1 MGMSSAPPTKT
12 TQVTEAPAYLQ
23 PYLKDVASQAQNI
36 YQPGI
41 TPDVQSA
48 ITQAQATPQIGQAG
62 VQGLQNTAQGNYLYG
77 GPGFNAALDAATRR
91 IMPQIQSGFAR
102 AGRGG
107 SGLEHTA
114 ETQALADAFANQYGQ
129 ERGMQQ
135 QAQMALPG
143 LAQQQGMYGVN
154 LAQLPQ
160 QIQQA
165 NLGNYANII
174 SGMNRGGTTT
184 QNQTNYQNKGAG
196 ALGGAL
202 GGIGIANALGSSL
215 PEVWG
220 GLGGLLGFFSD
231 RRLKKDIKKIGESHG
246 LNVYTFKYKNGQKEH
261 VGFMADEVEK
271 LYPNAV
277 SMENGYKLVNYS
289 MIGA

>member
-1 MGMSSAPPTKT
+1 MGMSSAPPSKT

-23 PYLKDVASQAQNI
+23 PYLKQIGSQAQNI

-41 TPDVQSA
+41 TPETQSA
-48 ITQAQATPQIGQAG
+48 INQAQALAPMSQANLENI
-62 VQGLQNTAQGNYLYG
+62 QGTAQGNYLYG

-114 ETQALADAFANQYGQ
+114 ETQALADAFASQYGQ

-143 LAQQQGMYGVN
+143 LAQQQGQYGIN
-154 LAQLPQ
+154 LSQLPQ
-160 QIQQA
+160 QVQFG
-165 NLGNYANII
+165 NLGQYANII
-174 SGMNRGGTTT
+174 NQLNKGGTTT
-184 QNQTNYQNKGAG
+184 QNQANYQNQGAG

-202 GGIGIANALGSSL
+202 GGAQLGSML
-215 PEVWG
+215 GPVG
-220 GLGGLLGFFSD
+220 TGIGAGLGGLLGLFSD
-231 RRLKKDIKKIGESHG
+231 RRLKKDIKKIGKSHG
-246 LNVYTFKYKNGQKEH
+246 LNVYTFKYKNEQKEH

-271 LYPNAV
+271 LYPNAI